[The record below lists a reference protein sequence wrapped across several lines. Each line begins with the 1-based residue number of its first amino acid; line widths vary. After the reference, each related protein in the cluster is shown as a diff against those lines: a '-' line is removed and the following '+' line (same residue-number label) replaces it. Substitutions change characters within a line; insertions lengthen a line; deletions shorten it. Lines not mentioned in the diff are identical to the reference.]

1 MRFERER
8 LMRMNKA
15 TCWGF
20 ALIIFLMFAVACQRS
35 SVITETARSK
45 PPSVELSPTVKQV
58 IDAGLEQ
65 TKYTFYYDPSY
76 IQISYPGGDVPLER
90 GVCTD
95 VVVRAFRK
103 VGVDLQKEVHEDMK
117 RSFAAYPTKWG
128 LKRPDSNIDHR
139 RVPNLKTYFERK
151 GRALKITD
159 NPADYLPG
167 DVVTWDLGGGYDHIG
182 MVTNLWSD
190 DAQQYLIVHN
200 IGRGA
205 KVENVLFAWRITGH
219 YRYF

>member
-1 MRFERER
+1 MRT
-8 LMRMNKA
+8 NKSV
-15 TCWGF
+15 CWGF
-20 ALIIFLMFAVACQRS
+20 ALISILLFAVACQRN
-35 SVITETARSK
+35 SVSTETARVK
-45 PPSVELSPTVKQV
+45 PPSVELSPSVNQV
-58 IDAGLEQ
+58 IEAGLEQ

-76 IQISYPGGDVPLER
+76 TQISYPGGDVPLER

-95 VVVRAFRK
+95 VIVRAFRK

-117 RSFAAYPTKWG
+117 RSFSAYPTKWG

-190 DAQQYLIVHN
+190 AAQRYLVVHN
-200 IGRGA
+200 IGSGA